1 MNDTLFIDPAE
12 AEQFK
17 KLAPDW
23 WDPKGPCGLLHTLNP
38 VRLQFILDRLLPE
51 ERTILDVGC
60 GGGILSHSLAN
71 RGAIVTGIDVV
82 AELLTVARAQASKN
96 STPLAALNYVETT
109 VQDYAQSHAGL
120 FDSVVCMELLE
131 HVPDPASLLQG
142 CATLLKPHGKLFIST
157 LNRHPKAYLVAI
169 LGAEYLLKRL
179 PKHTHHYEKFIRPA
193 ELQRWL
199 KKAGFTLQEL
209 CGIRYN
215 PFTDRASLCKDV
227 SVNYLAYAQLQTP
240 TLALPLKAG
249 EGT

>member
-1 MNDTLFIDPAE
+1 MSTHSFVDPLE

-17 KLAPDW
+17 KLAPAW
-23 WDPKGPCGLLHTLNP
+23 WDPKGPCSLLHTLNP

-60 GGGILSHSLAN
+60 GGGILSHSLAQ
-71 RGAIVTGIDVV
+71 RDAKVTGIDVV
-82 AELLTVARAQASKN
+82 PELLAAARTHALKE
-96 STPLAALNYVETT
+96 PFVLKLNYVQATAEDFA
-109 VQDYAQSHAGL
+109 QDHAGL
-120 FDSVVCMELLE
+120 FDSIACMELLE
-131 HVPDPASLLQG
+131 HVPDPESLLQS
-142 CATLLKPHGKLFIST
+142 CATLLKPNGKLFIST
-157 LNRHPKAYLVAI
+157 LNRHPKAFLVAI

-179 PKHTHHYEKFIRPA
+179 PKHTHHYEKFIRPS
-193 ELQRWL
+193 ELDQWL

-209 CGIRYN
+209 SGIRYN

-240 TLALPLKAG
+240 TLPLPRFAG

>member
-1 MNDTLFIDPAE
+1 MNTHPFIDPLE

-38 VRLQFILDRLLPE
+38 VRSQFILDRLLPE
-51 ERTILDVGC
+51 ERTMLDVGC
-60 GGGILSHSLAN
+60 GGGILSHSLAK

-82 AELLTVARAQASKN
+82 AELLTVARTQASKD
-96 STPLAALNYVETT
+96 SMPLATLNYVETT
-109 VQDYAQSHAGL
+109 AQDYAQSHPGL

-131 HVPDPASLLQG
+131 HVPDPESLLQS

-157 LNRHPKAYLVAI
+157 LNRHPKAFLVAI

-215 PFTDRASLCKDV
+215 PFTDKASLCKNI
-227 SVNYLAYAQLQTP
+227 SVNYLAYAQRISS
-240 TLALPLKAG
+240 
-249 EGT
+249 EGI